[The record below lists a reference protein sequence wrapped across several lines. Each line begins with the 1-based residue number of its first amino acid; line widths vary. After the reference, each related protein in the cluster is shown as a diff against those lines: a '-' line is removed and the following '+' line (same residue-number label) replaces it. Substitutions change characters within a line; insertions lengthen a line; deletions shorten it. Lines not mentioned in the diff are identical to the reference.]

1 MSHTIRVECPKC
13 KSGDCN
19 ATYEEL
25 GELIHLNIAKAT
37 VFCNHCTYT
46 KVGLLVNHKEL
57 VVELQEAGSDDTEI
71 EYRYL
76 GKDRG

>member
-1 MSHTIRVECPKC
+1 MTHTIKVECPKC
-13 KSGDCN
+13 KSDDCN
-19 ATYEEL
+19 ATLEEL
-25 GELIHLNIAKAT
+25 GELIRLPIAKAT

-46 KVGLLVNHKEL
+46 KVGLLVNRNEL
-57 VVELQEAGSDDTEI
+57 VVESRESGSDDTEI